1 MAFLVAVDIGGTF
14 TDFVVPNV
22 ETGEVLNFKVPSTP
36 ADFSV
41 GFANGFK
48 RIAEERWAKPVEVTA
63 VFHGTTVGTNAL
75 LENRIPN
82 LGLLTTQGMRDVL
95 EIRRHWRG
103 PGDIYNFFL
112 KVPEPLVPR
121 DQRKE
126 VSERVLADGTIAIPL
141 AESDVREVLAELRE
155 AGVEALAVC
164 FLHAYANSSHEQRVR
179 ELVEEIWP
187 GVPLSISHEVCGEL
201 REYERTSTTVL
212 NSALLPVMREY
223 LQQIGRELLSVGVKG
238 SLQIMQSNGG
248 LMTPEVVADRP
259 VTTLLSGPVG
269 GVMGAIFVG
278 RQVNETALIT
288 IDMGGTSC
296 DICLVEDGKPR
307 VTTEKEIE
315 GHPVRLPMFDM
326 VTIGAGGGSIAWIDQ
341 GGSLQVG
348 PRSAGASPG
357 PACYGLGGREPTI
370 TDANVVLGRIHPSSS
385 LGGTVEVQPALAEKA
400 ILKVAQPLDMSIPEA
415 ALGILEIANAKL
427 VESIKVVSVRKGY
440 DPRDFSLVVAGGAA
454 PLHGVFLADELHMRQ
469 VIVPLSPGTL
479 SAFGL
484 LTTDV
489 KYDIVKSYVRSVD
502 EIDLALIN
510 RYFEELGAVGE
521 ERVQTSQV
529 PLRDVVITA
538 SLDLRYMG
546 QAYEVIVPV
555 TQRPVDDDL
564 LAGLVTDFH
573 RAHER
578 LFGYSMPEEEVELV
592 NIRVQV
598 IGQHPVLRVKSLP
611 RGGASPASDALI
623 THRDVVWRDGRPV
636 RTAIYCRTELKA
648 GNRLAG
654 PAIIQQSDS
663 TAAIP
668 DGYEGEVDTYGSLV
682 VRKR

>member
-348 PRSAGASPG
+348 PRSAGANPG

-636 RTAIYCRTELKA
+636 RTSIYCRTELKA